1 MKLALPLFVAGEQ
14 KEGEDTSAKFAAG
27 NYEVEILLP
36 QITREDLEKVR
47 RSPKDIHDLPLADII
62 SFYAKVGKLWRDKK
76 FPLRIEATKF
86 ASKVTG
92 YGEEMISHT
101 YDMIAD
107 MFSKEYMKD
116 ITDAQLGDREL
127 LDTWVRVKDVYVH
140 AQPRGRVL
148 HILAGNAP
156 PIAALSM
163 LRGSLTKNTNIIKLP
178 YNDLVTA
185 TYLALTFK
193 EAEADHPVTK
203 TTSIL
208 YWGHESDI
216 GDQFIESADAVCAWG
231 GKDAVEAA
239 RKKTACGTEILEF
252 GPKRSFQFI
261 GKEAFNNLKEVT
273 DKAAHDVALYDQEAC
288 HSPQIAFLEG
298 DAEKFAESMAK
309 SLEEESVRLPKGYVP
324 IEKHGHISNERAMAK
339 FYAEKVYAPKDTK
352 WSVIISKNIKRI
364 SVQHPLS
371 RTLYVHKVDDLRDA
385 VKYIDRT
392 VQTVAVYPEQRMNEL
407 RDEITIRGADRIT
420 HVGKMGYFALGA
432 PHDGIYPMAR
442 LVRLVKSR

>member
-1 MKLALPLFVAGEQ
+1 MKFPIPLFVAGEQ
-14 KEGEDTSAKFAAG
+14 KEGEDISAKFSTD

-36 QITREDLEKVR
+36 QITAEEHKKVL
-47 RSPKDIHDLPLADII
+47 SAPKDIHDMPLSEII
-62 SFYAKVGKLWRDKK
+62 SFYAKVGKIWRDRK

-92 YGEEMISHT
+92 YSEDMIAHT

-107 MFSKEYMKD
+107 MYSKEYMKD
-116 ITDAQLGDREL
+116 ILDAQLGDREL
-127 LDTWVRVKDVYVH
+127 LDSWLRVKDVFVH

-185 TYLALTFK
+185 TYLMLTFNMVD
-193 EAEADHPVTK
+193 AEHPITK
-203 TTSIL
+203 TTSVL
-208 YWGHESDI
+208 YWGHESNI
-216 GDQFIESADAVCAWG
+216 GDQFIASADAVCAWG

-239 RKKTACGTEILEF
+239 RKKTSYGTEILEF

-309 SLEEESVRLPKGYVP
+309 SLEEESLRLPKGYVP

-352 WSVIISKNIKRI
+352 WSVIISKNIRRI

-371 RTLYVHKVDDLRDA
+371 RTLYIHKVDDLKDA
-385 VKYIDRT
+385 LKYIDRT
-392 VQTVAVYPEQRMNEL
+392 VQTVAVYPENRINEL

-420 HVGKMGYFALGA
+420 HLGKMGYFALGA

>member
-1 MKLALPLFVAGEQ
+1 MKLSLPLFVAGEQ
-14 KEGEDTSAKFAAG
+14 KEGEETSAKFSAD
-27 NYEVEILLP
+27 NYDVEILLP
-36 QITREDLEKVR
+36 HVTNEDLEKVR
-47 RSPKDIHDLPLADII
+47 AGPKDIHELTLAEII
-62 SFYAKVGKLWRDKK
+62 SFYAKVGKLWRDRKS
-76 FPLRIEATKF
+76 PMRIEATKF

-92 YGEEMISHT
+92 YGEEMIAHT

-127 LDTWVRVKDVYVH
+127 LDSWLRVKDVYVH
-140 AQPRGRVL
+140 AQPRGRIL

-185 TYLALTFK
+185 TYLALAFK
-193 EAEADHPVTK
+193 AVDADHPVTK
-203 TTSIL
+203 TTSVL
-208 YWGHESDI
+208 YWGHGSSI
-216 GDQFIESADAVCAWG
+216 GDQFIASADAVCAWG

-239 RKKTACGTEILEF
+239 RKKTTYGTEILEF

-273 DKAAHDVALYDQEAC
+273 DKAAHDVVLYDQEAC

-298 DAEKFAESMAK
+298 DAERFAESMAK
-309 SLEEESVRLPKGYVP
+309 SLEEEGIRLPKGYVP

-339 FYAEKVYAPKDTK
+339 FYAEKVYASKGTK
-352 WSVIISKNIKRI
+352 WSVIISNNIKRI
-364 SVQHPLS
+364 STQHPLS
-371 RTLYVHKVDDLRDA
+371 RTIYIHKVDDLRDA
-385 VKYIDRT
+385 LKYIDRT
-392 VQTVAVYPEQRMNEL
+392 VQTVAIYPEKRINEL
-407 RDEITIRGADRIT
+407 RDDITIRGADRIT
-420 HVGKMGYFALGA
+420 HLGKMGYFALGA